1 VHVECEVILLLRR
14 ALQHY
19 VLAQPPVSG
28 CGVEGLGAGFRADA
42 GLTVQGLVLRGER

>member
-1 VHVECEVILLLRR
+1 MHVEGEVVLLLSR

-28 CGVEGLGAGFRADA
+28 CGVEGFGVEGFGAGFRFW
-42 GLTVQGLVLRGER
+42 G